1 MQCRRHSNASGCS
14 TGAARLARPLL
25 RGAGGAIDGGGGGP
39 SAGGSPGGGGGGSTS
54 ASGSASGGGG
64 GGSSGGGVSG
74 GGGGLTA
81 GGEPAGGGG
90 GAASTLED
98 DEPPCARGGGS
109 GGGDGVFEA
118 DGRCDWTEWLRGG
131 VDDSPPT
138 SSASSV
144 GGGASSAAGGGGAL
158 VMRTATAGESLA
170 SRTDGDAA
178 ATAAETS
185 ASARG
190 VLAATAATAR
200 AGARGISSW
209 LTGSGVGVTE
219 RADDPPELEPSF
231 DVPRGVLLNHDRDPR
246 RPEAEPSFEPRRPSG
261 GTRGSEEEGTS
272 LSSAAY
278 LPAAP
283 FFFNRERARADHELA
298 RLRGGC
304 DPAASRAASSAA
316 SFAAAFAAADGTS
329 LLRSLSNEPL
339 RFSGRGG
346 GGVGAAARCASYDVD
361 DDAATARSSVRKE
374 NGTRPRWPSAVR
386 AMHHPEVPPPSMI

>member
-1 MQCRRHSNASGCS
+1 
-14 TGAARLARPLL
+14 
-25 RGAGGAIDGGGGGP
+25 
-39 SAGGSPGGGGGGSTS
+39 
-54 ASGSASGGGG
+54 
-64 GGSSGGGVSG
+64 
-74 GGGGLTA
+74 
-81 GGEPAGGGG
+81 
-90 GAASTLED
+90 
-98 DEPPCARGGGS
+98 
-109 GGGDGVFEA
+109 
-118 DGRCDWTEWLRGG
+118 
-131 VDDSPPT
+131 
-138 SSASSV
+138 
-144 GGGASSAAGGGGAL
+144 
-158 VMRTATAGESLA
+158 MRTATAGESLA
-170 SRTDGDAA
+170 SSNDGDAA

-185 ASARG
+185 ASPRG
-190 VLAATAATAR
+190 VLAATAATAH

-231 DVPRGVLLNHDRDPR
+231 DVPRGVLLNHDREPR

-261 GTRGSEEEGTS
+261 GTRGSEEEEGTS

-283 FFFNRERARADHELA
+283 FFFRRERARADHELA

-339 RFSGRGG
+339 RLSGSGG

-374 NGTRPRWPSAVR
+374 KGTRPRWPSAVR
-386 AMHHPEVPPPSMI
+386 AMHHPEVPPPSMIWRRVPPPPTSLLLLGDEIMHRHVPPARHRPGGVGRRRRRFAQQCRRRLRRRRAAAVGEADEAQRHEAAGAAAVADDAPAGARRLRAFQAARAACPSP